1 MRAIRAKAV
10 LVMTMLMTTAAIAPA
25 QNGAGDQE
33 KGSTGWSGAAK
44 DQFSQ
49 SVGTPGHPLDPK
61 TGKEVD
67 VHDQQKARD
76 QPALASGKSLNGP
89 PVQLPPSKTPE

>member
-1 MRAIRAKAV
+1 MRAIRATAA
-10 LVMTMLMTTAAIAPA
+10 LVMTMLMATAALALA

-44 DQFSQ
+44 DQPSQ
-49 SVGTPGHPLDPK
+49 SAGTPGHPLDSK
-61 TGKEVD
+61 TGKEVE

-76 QPALASGKSLNGP
+76 QPALATGKSLNGP